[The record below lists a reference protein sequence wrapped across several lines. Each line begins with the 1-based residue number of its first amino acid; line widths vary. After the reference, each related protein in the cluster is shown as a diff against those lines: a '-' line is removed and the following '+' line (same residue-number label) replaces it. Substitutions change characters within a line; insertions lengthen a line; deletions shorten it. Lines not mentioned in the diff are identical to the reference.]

1 VSIGLALTEEN
12 DEAWTSFPM
21 VSTATEQRQT
31 SDAVTGAQLADI
43 EALYRAEYGR
53 FVALATVLC
62 RDADM
67 GRDAVQDGFAQAIR
81 SREAF
86 RGDGPLEGWVWRI
99 VLNAARTAG
108 RRRRPVSLAEVPEPA
123 HVAPA
128 SAGRPD
134 IELLF
139 ALPDRQRTVLFLRY
153 YADLDYRAIAAV
165 LEMEVGTVG
174 STLNA
179 ALAALRRGLAGEV
192 EG

>member
-1 VSIGLALTEEN
+1 
-12 DEAWTSFPM
+12 M
-21 VSTATEQRQT
+21 
-31 SDAVTGAQLADI
+31 ADRP
-43 EALYRAEYGR
+43 ERRAH
-53 FVALATVLC
+53 
-62 RDADM
+62 
-67 GRDAVQDGFAQAIR
+67 
-81 SREAF
+81 
-86 RGDGPLEGWVWRI
+86 
-99 VLNAARTAG
+99 
-108 RRRRPVSLAEVPEPA
+108 RRPAAASGQPRRGARAGPRR
-123 HVAPA
+123 PA

-139 ALPDRQRTVLFLRY
+139 ALPDRQRTVLFLRC